1 MQVSSIRFYP
11 QEVGMAHFEFYNPT
25 KLIFG
30 RGQIKRIG
38 AEIKSFGVNKV
49 IMIAGKASI
58 KENGVYNLATKSL
71 KAAGVEW
78 KESWGVRPNPV
89 LSKVRDIIEE
99 AREFGAEA
107 VLSIGGGSVI
117 DSGKAV
123 AAGCMTEDVW
133 ELYESKTPVT
143 EAIPLF
149 TILTISATGSE
160 MNPYT
165 VLTNDDE
172 KKKWA
177 VGGPALF
184 PKVSIVDPSVQ
195 TGLPWNQTVNGAVDA
210 LSHIMEFYFMKS
222 SIETTLAFNESI
234 YRTIIDVTD
243 KLKDDPKNYDLR
255 ASFAWAAT
263 LALNGTCS
271 AGHGFGDWGV
281 HSIEHGVSAVFPE
294 VAHGAGL
301 GVIYPAWLKYCY
313 SIF

>member
-1 MQVSSIRFYP
+1 
-11 QEVGMAHFEFYNPT
+11 MANFEFYNPT

-165 VLTNDDE
+165 VLTNDE
-172 KKKWA
+172 RN
-177 VGGPALF
+177 GPLGARRSFQKYRLLILRS
-184 PKVSIVDPSVQ
+184 KLVS
-195 TGLPWNQTVNGAVDA
+195 
-210 LSHIMEFYFMKS
+210 H
-222 SIETTLAFNESI
+222 
-234 YRTIIDVTD
+234 
-243 KLKDDPKNYDLR
+243 
-255 ASFAWAAT
+255 
-263 LALNGTCS
+263 GTRR
-271 AGHGFGDWGV
+271 
-281 HSIEHGVSAVFPE
+281 
-294 VAHGAGL
+294 
-301 GVIYPAWLKYCY
+301 
-313 SIF
+313 